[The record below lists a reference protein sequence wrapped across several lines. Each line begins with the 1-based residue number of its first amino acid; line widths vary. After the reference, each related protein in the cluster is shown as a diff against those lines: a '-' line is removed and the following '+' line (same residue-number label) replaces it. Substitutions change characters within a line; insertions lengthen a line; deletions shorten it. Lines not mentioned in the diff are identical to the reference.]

1 MNTKEKI
8 ETGMSRY
15 YQHLQS
21 AQDLYLKLLEA
32 FQDGHIIHLNSSPF
46 FDEILSHFGPALDK
60 ASIDLRQVYNAALHV
75 PTGSLIVASKGMDL
89 PCISPITNVPYTTR
103 HIGATVYRPGLGVE
117 VVNVGLVGNVHDGE
131 LFFRYE
137 SACPPAFYFG
147 SQRCDCFQSWVQI
160 RELAA
165 TLKPNQGAVMMHI
178 DSQSGKGGGFSPGTF
193 SFDLSSRAFL
203 RQLGEV
209 DESFQAIGIPEDCR
223 EEEDN
228 IGFQLGPIVLDWLG
242 VNKSLTFF
250 SKNRNKM
257 KVLTQA
263 GYQLK

>member
-1 MNTKEKI
+1 MDTKEKI
-8 ETGMSRY
+8 AAGMSRY
-15 YQHLQS
+15 YQHLQ
-21 AQDLYLKLLEA
+21 ATQNLYLKLLQAYPE
-32 FQDGHIIHLNSSPF
+32 GSLVELNSSPYF
-46 FDEILSHFGPALDK
+46 QEILAYFGPALNK
-60 ASIDLRQVYNAALHV
+60 PSIDLKQVYDAALHV

-89 PCISPITNVPYTTR
+89 PCTSPKTNVPYNTR

-117 VVNVGLVGNVHDGE
+117 VVNIGLVGNVFDGE

-137 SACPPAFYFG
+137 SACAPAFYFG
-147 SQRCDCFQSWVQI
+147 SQRCDCFKSWVEI

-165 TLKPNQGAVMMHI
+165 RLSSTQGAVMMHI
-178 DSQSGKGGGFSPGTF
+178 DSQSGKGGGFSPGIF
-193 SFDLSSRAFL
+193 SFDLSSRAL
-203 RQLGEV
+203 MRQLGEV
-209 DESFQAIGIPEDCR
+209 DESFQGIGIPEDCR

-242 VNKSLTFF
+242 VNKKLTFF